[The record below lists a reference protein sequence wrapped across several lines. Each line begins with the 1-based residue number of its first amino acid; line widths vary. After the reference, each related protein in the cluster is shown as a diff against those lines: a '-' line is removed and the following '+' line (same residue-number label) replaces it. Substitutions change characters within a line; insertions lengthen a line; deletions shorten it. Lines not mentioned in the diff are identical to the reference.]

1 MTLTSELIRL
11 HRLDQRRHGLAES
24 SIDKRVRLL
33 GHLAARL
40 DPAGL
45 LDADT
50 ETLEAWLDTLP
61 LKPKTRYTYVSNLH
75 SFYAWA
81 VAAGHLEADPT
92 ASMARPKFP
101 PGRPRPILDDD
112 LAVALDMADPTTAVI
127 VACAAYAG
135 MRCCEIARLTRS
147 DVILGGEG
155 HLWAH
160 GKGGKSRQIP
170 LHPELAA
177 ILDRFGMPRSGPDLT
192 YRGRAAVDSL
202 EGVAAYER
210 LFARAG
216 HRGDRPPAAPL
227 VRNKTL
233 QNERPQ
239 FASGERTAR
248 PRQHHHHTDL
258 RGDRPGGRLR
268 GGSRS
273 SCLGGG

>member
-177 ILDRFGMPRSGPDLT
+177 ILDRFGMPRSGPILRT
-192 YRGRAAVDSL
+192 GAGRPWTAWKVSQHMNGYLHGLGIEATAHQLRHWFATKLFKTSGHNLLLVSELLGHASIITTQIYAATDREGAYAAV
-202 EGVAAYER
+202 
-210 LFARAG
+210 AG
-216 HRGDRPPAAPL
+216 LA
-227 VRNKTL
+227 V
-233 QNERPQ
+233 
-239 FASGERTAR
+239 
-248 PRQHHHHTDL
+248 
-258 RGDRPGGRLR
+258 
-268 GGSRS
+268 
-273 SCLGGG
+273 